1 MFDAL
6 IFLVSMMALIGMTL
20 FPKEREIITRLG
32 VAILLLLY
40 EAEYVIKIIKDI
52 IREMRTDKKCGE

>member
-6 IFLVSMMALIGMTL
+6 IFLVSMMALIGMAL

-40 EAEYVIKIIKDI
+40 EAEYVIKIVKDI
-52 IREMRTDKKCGE
+52 IREMRADKKCGE

>member
-1 MFDAL
+1 
-6 IFLVSMMALIGMTL
+6 MMALIGMAL

-40 EAEYVIKIIKDI
+40 EAEYVIKIVKDI
-52 IREMRTDKKCGE
+52 IREMRADKKCGE